1 MENKEVLVAKHIKK
15 SYVGVQALD
24 DINISIRTGEVKCLV
39 GENGSG
45 KSTFVKII
53 AGVETPDSGEVY
65 INGEHCQKLNAISA
79 INAGVQVIYQDLS
92 LFNNMTVAENI
103 AMNKLIKEQKK
114 YVDKNEIKEIAAKA
128 LKMIGVTMDLDTR
141 IHAVSI
147 ANRQIIA
154 ICRAL
159 ALDAKILFMDEP
171 TTALTKTEIEKLLSI
186 VNTLREKGFAI
197 VFISHKL
204 DEVLSV
210 ADSIT
215 VFRDG
220 KQVADIE
227 KKEIDK
233 MKLIY
238 YMTGREI
245 EYSHY
250 TRSSKENKP
259 LLKIENL
266 SKEEQFRNIN
276 LSVRPGDIM
285 GLTGLLGSGRTELA
299 LSIFGLNPAESG
311 KIYFE
316 GKEIKITSPVDA
328 AKLGIALLPEDRSTQ
343 ALLLDKDLT
352 DNICCAIFEK
362 VTSRF
367 GILQN
372 KKRLEIANES
382 IRKFKIRIPGAD
394 TKVMTLSGGNQQKVV
409 MGKWVATQP
418 KLLILDTP
426 TVGVD
431 IGSKSEI
438 YEQIQMLSA
447 QGMAVILISDEIE
460 EIVANCNRVSV
471 MFRGKIVKEFADE
484 EMKQQDIS
492 EKITDVINSLHLQD
506 KSEESE
512 AV

>member
-1 MENKEVLVAKHIKK
+1 MDNKVLVAENISK

-24 DINISIRTGEVKCLV
+24 GVSVTIKQGEVKCLA

-53 AGVETPDSGEVY
+53 AGIEPADSGDIY
-65 INGEHCQKLNAISA
+65 ISGEKQVKSNAISA

-92 LFNNMTVAENI
+92 LFSNMTVAENI
-103 AMNKLIKEQKK
+103 ALNKMIKEKK
-114 YVDKNEIKEIAAKA
+114 SLIDKKEIKRIATES
-128 LKMIGVTMDLDTR
+128 LKKIGVTMDLDAKLQT
-141 IHAVSI
+141 VSI

-171 TTALTKTEIEKLLSI
+171 TTALTKSEIEKLLEI
-186 VNTLREKGFAI
+186 VNTLRAKGLAI

-204 DEVLSV
+204 DEVMSV

-227 KKEIDK
+227 KDDIDR

-245 EYSHY
+245 EYSRY
-250 TRSSKENKP
+250 SRTNTDTDN
-259 LLKIENL
+259 LLELRGL
-266 SKEEQFRNIN
+266 SKSKQFENIN

-299 LSIFGLNPAESG
+299 LSIFGLNPVDAG
-311 KIYFE
+311 QIYFN
-316 GKEIKITSPVDA
+316 GKETKISSPVDA
-328 AKLGIALLPEDRSTQ
+328 VKKGIALLPEDRSTQ
-343 ALLLDKDLT
+343 GLLLDKDLT
-352 DNICCAIFEK
+352 DNVASAAFDK
-362 VTSRF
+362 VTNKM
-367 GILQN
+367 GILHEGRRLALAD
-372 KKRLEIANES
+372 KSIKR
-382 IRKFKIRIPGAD
+382 FKVKIPNAQ
-394 TKVMTLSGGNQQKVV
+394 TKIKTLSGGNQQKVV
-409 MGKWVATQP
+409 LGKWVATEP
-418 KLLILDTP
+418 KLFILDSP

-438 YEQIQMLSA
+438 YEQIQQLA
-447 QGMAVILISDEIE
+447 HEGLAIILISDEIE

-471 MFRGKIVKEFADE
+471 MFEGSIVKEFDDE
-484 EMKQQDIS
+484 EMKDDQI
-492 EKITDVINSLHLQD
+492 EAKIMDVINNLHLQN
-506 KSEESE
+506 KSGESE